1 MHISL
6 AVCFAVQ
13 GFFPHRDEWNLIKY
27 QFNSYEE
34 AVPLISFITSV
45 LSSAFGMSKFLL
57 EGPIPFLSKKGIAG
71 IMSRSFFMMIY
82 LNIMFGQ
89 RILCIENILFT
100 SYVFVDY
107 SNWKIGSDTYS
118 KTIQPLIPV
127 QYRILFY
134 FLPGLISLMINVVK
148 LTMTSRKKMSYF
160 IKYPQFLLSPCFSPI
175 MFEGVD
181 TLKEGSRIRI
191 WKFGSII
198 NALFIGCMPQIFLI
212 CFEFYKGTPTWNF
225 IGGQYKEENEIQISK
240 SIFEVNDALIKH
252 PYGNI
257 IFGGVTFIL
266 NLTLIS
272 IFFFTDSLDCDPDY
286 ENTEHVNVIQTNEDV
301 TADLKSNQ
309 SIENHSN
316 TDLNEDCKTNKTQN
330 SNSPK
335 ENTITQELDK
345 IDKGTSEKSTNHS
358 TDEST
363 KNKEFICCEET
374 KQQGSLTHNLKEMF
388 DEPPNPVVEL
398 SNIDKIEKEEQDN
411 VSLDY
416 DYSKDNAKKHNENST
431 KQGLKSMRS
440 SYLLDMLVSR
450 QIRKH

>member
-1 MHISL
+1 M

-45 LSSAFGMSKFLL
+45 LSSAFGMSEFLL

-107 SNWKIGSDTYS
+107 SDWKIGSDTYS

-127 QYRILFY
+127 QYRLLFY
-134 FLPGLISLMINVVK
+134 FLPALISLMINVVK

-160 IKYPQFLLSPCFSPI
+160 FKYPQFLLSPCFSPI

-191 WKFGSII
+191 WKFGSIM

-286 ENTEHVNVIQTNEDV
+286 ENTEQVNVI
-301 TADLKSNQ
+301 
-309 SIENHSN
+309 
-316 TDLNEDCKTNKTQN
+316 
-330 SNSPK
+330 SPK

-345 IDKGTSEKSTNHS
+345 IDKVTSEKSTNHS

-363 KNKEFICCEET
+363 KNKESIGCKET

-388 DEPPNPVVEL
+388 DEPPTPVVKL
-398 SNIDKIEKEEQDN
+398 SNINDMIEKEEQDN
-411 VSLDY
+411 LSLDE
-416 DYSKDNAKKHNENST
+416 DDSKENEKKLNEKSS
-431 KQGLKSMRS
+431 KQGLKDMRS

-450 QIRKH
+450 RIHKH